1 MARVIL
7 TGSLRSLAGDESEIE
22 IDAASVRELLRAL
35 EPRLP
40 GIGKQVEDGLA
51 IAIDGEIIQDPLLEP
66 IGPDSEI
73 HFLPPVSGG
82 AC

>member
-1 MARVIL
+1 VARVIL

-22 IDAASVRELLRAL
+22 IDAANVRELLRAL

-40 GIGKQVEDGLA
+40 GIGKQVEDGLS
-51 IAIDGEIIQDPLLEP
+51 IAIDGDIVQDPLLEP

-73 HFLPPVSGG
+73 VFLPPVRGG

>member
-40 GIGKQVEDGLA
+40 GIDKQVEDGLS

>member
-22 IDAASVRELLRAL
+22 IDAANVRELLRAL

-40 GIGKQVEDGLA
+40 GIGKQVEDGLS
-51 IAIDGEIIQDPLLEP
+51 IAIDGAIIPAPLLEP
-66 IGPDSEI
+66 IGPASEI

>member
-7 TGSLRSLAGDESEIE
+7 TGNLRSLAGDVSEIE
-22 IDAASVRELLRAL
+22 IDAASVRELLQAL
-35 EPRLP
+35 EPQLP
-40 GIGKQVEDGLA
+40 GIGKQVEDGLS
-51 IAIDGEIIQDPLLEP
+51 IAIDGDIVQDPLLEP

-73 HFLPPVSGG
+73 VFLPPVRGG

>member
-7 TGSLRSLAGDESEIE
+7 TGNLRALAGDKAELE
-22 IDAASVRELLRAL
+22 IDAANVRELLRAL
-35 EPRLP
+35 EPKVP
-40 GIGKQVEDGLA
+40 GIGKQVEDGLS
-51 IAIDGEIIQDPLLEP
+51 IAIDGDIIQDPLLEA

-73 HFLPPVSGG
+73 HFLPAIQGG

>member
-7 TGSLRSLAGDESEIE
+7 TGNLRTLAGDAAEIE
-22 IDAASVRELLRAL
+22 VAAANVRELLRAL
-35 EPRLP
+35 EPRVP
-40 GIGKQVEDGLA
+40 GISKQVEDGLS
-51 IAIDGEIIQDPLLEP
+51 IAIDGDIIQDPLLEA

-73 HFLPPVSGG
+73 HFLPAIQGG

>member
-40 GIGKQVEDGLA
+40 GIGKQVEDGLS
-51 IAIDGEIIQDPLLEP
+51 IAIDGEIIQDPLLES

>member
-40 GIGKQVEDGLA
+40 GIGKQVEDGLS

>member
-7 TGSLRSLAGDESEIE
+7 TGNLRSLAGDVSEIE

-40 GIGKQVEDGLA
+40 GIGKRVEDGLS
-51 IAIDGEIIQDPLLEP
+51 IAIDGDIIQDPLLEP

-73 HFLPPVSGG
+73 VFLPPVGGG
-82 AC
+82 AR